1 MEFFIRRSLS
11 AQIPFLS
18 ARSTTEPVAK
28 PLGLKSYRDSNHS
41 LETHR
46 INNNK
51 PICPC
56 CFNTMLHHISNHG
69 DYWFYRSC
77 WQKMPDLQVAS
88 VGCYIKSG

>member
-18 ARSTTEPVAK
+18 PRSTTEPVAK

-46 INNNK
+46 ITNNK
-51 PICPC
+51 PILPVN
-56 CFNTMLHHISNHG
+56 FSLMGN
-69 DYWFYRSC
+69 
-77 WQKMPDLQVAS
+77 
-88 VGCYIKSG
+88 